1 MMKDSQSGHN
11 ATGVLN
17 MLLPALLI
25 AASASTLTGC
35 AGVQSDFECSTTAG
49 DSCMTMEDANH
60 KAREMAAPAAGK
72 QAATALPRLVNLPQR
87 LASAPAIQPVP
98 AAPVAPVINSARFL
112 KPAAAVAAP
121 AQVHPVAVFNAGTTG
136 ERCLPRRCDDAGQAR
151 AVRTH
156 EVTASVWIAPWV
168 DTGDVFHQP
177 GRVSFVVSDPHWQL
191 PAVIE

>member
-1 MMKDSQSGHN
+1 MKDSQSRHN
-11 ATGVLN
+11 ATGTLKI
-17 MLLPALLI
+17 LLLVLLI
-25 AASASTLTGC
+25 AASTIALTGC
-35 AGVQSDFECSTTAG
+35 AGVQSDFECNATAG
-49 DSCMTMEDANH
+49 DSCMTMEDANN

-72 QAATALPRLVNLPQR
+72 QAATSLPRLVNLPQR
-87 LASAPAIQPVP
+87 LASAPAIKP
-98 AAPVAPVINSARFL
+98 ATAAQYTPAINPTRFL
-112 KPAAAVAAP
+112 KPAAAVSAP
-121 AQVHPVAVFNAGTTG
+121 AQAHPIAVFNAGTTG

-177 GRVSFVVSDPHWQL
+177 GRISFVVSDSRWQL

>member
-1 MMKDSQSGHN
+1 MKDSQSGHN
-11 ATGVLN
+11 ATGALK
-17 MLLPALLI
+17 MLLPALII
-25 AASASTLTGC
+25 AASATALTGC
-35 AGVQSDFECSTTAG
+35 AGVQSDFECNATAG
-49 DSCMTMEDANH
+49 DSCMTMEDANN

-72 QAATALPRLVNLPQR
+72 QAATSLPRLVNLPQR
-87 LASAPAIQPVP
+87 LASAPAIQSAP
-98 AAPVAPVINSARFL
+98 AAQVAPVISSAPFL
-112 KPAAAVAAP
+112 KPATAVITP
-121 AQVHPVAVFNAGTTG
+121 TQPHPDAVFNAGATG